1 MPAIAVK
8 YNVIL
13 IVAFNLNDLS
23 TYSAIAHDVRMR
35 RMIYDSDV
43 LLHIAASNRFK
54 GINIDSGMKLELE
67 EVDKENVERRMKSF
81 FLPDLIGRKNK
92 R

>member
-35 RMIYDSDV
+35 RMINDSDV

-54 GINIDSGMKLELE
+54 GIDIDSGTRVE
-67 EVDKENVERRMKSF
+67 EAENENVQKRMKSF
-81 FLPDLIGRKNK
+81 FLPNLIGKNK